1 MLLVG
6 LTGGV
11 ASGKSLVANIFKDLG
26 AYLLDADE
34 IAHELIKSGTQAW
47 KDIVDCFGSDIL
59 REDKEIDR
67 GHLARIIFSDPDRR
81 LELNAIL
88 HPRIFIEEE
97 RRRKAIAERDPSAI
111 VVFVAPLLIEC
122 SAHELMDKVILVYA
136 DRNTQIKRL
145 MERDKLSRMEAIKRI
160 GSQMP
165 LYKKKKYA
173 DYVINGMAPKEKI
186 KEEVRQIYD
195 ELKEIAV
202 ISDPITQMP

>member
-59 REDKEIDR
+59 RKDKEIDR

-145 MERDKLSRMEAIKRI
+145 MERDKLGRMEAIKRI

-165 LYKKKKYA
+165 LSKKKKYA

-186 KEEVRQIYD
+186 EEEVRQIYD